1 MFPVKKKLNDH
12 EKINWLR
19 LIRTENIGPM
29 TFYQLLRQCGSI
41 DQVFERL
48 PQMARNGGR
57 LDGLK
62 IPSITEIESEIE
74 KLHKIGGEF
83 IFACEPNYPYN
94 LGFVEDAPPVLSTIG
109 NLNLLTKTSLAVV
122 GSRNSSMNGEKF
134 AFNIS
139 QEIGRSGYVIISGLA
154 RGIDRYAHLGSIET
168 GTIGVLAGG
177 INVIYPPENEKLYHE
192 MKEKGLILAENPF
205 GMEPIA
211 RHFPK
216 RNRIVSGIAK
226 GVLVVEAALRS
237 GSLITARFALEQG
250 RDVFAVPGSPFDPR
264 CKGTNGLLREGAIL
278 VEKAEDITNIL
289 SQSKQSSF
297 LDESEHSYD
306 AGPPISPD
314 ENDVKMGREI
324 LLNKLGTT
332 PIEIDSLLDHCD
344 LTPNIGLSAILEL
357 ELAGKI
363 EREAGG
369 KIYKIDHTY

>member
-48 PQMARNGGR
+48 PQMAKNGGR

-177 INVIYPPENEKLYHE
+177 INVIYPPENEKLYHD
-192 MKEKGLILAENPF
+192 MKEKGLIIAENPF

-237 GSLITARFALEQG
+237 GSLITARFALEQN
-250 RDVFAVPGSPFDPR
+250 REVFAVPGSILSPVS
-264 CKGTNGLLREGAIL
+264 KGTNNLMSLPWRCGL
-278 VEKAEDITNIL
+278 
-289 SQSKQSSF
+289 
-297 LDESEHSYD
+297 
-306 AGPPISPD
+306 
-314 ENDVKMGREI
+314 
-324 LLNKLGTT
+324 
-332 PIEIDSLLDHCD
+332 
-344 LTPNIGLSAILEL
+344 
-357 ELAGKI
+357 
-363 EREAGG
+363 
-369 KIYKIDHTY
+369 